1 MSIWG
6 HRVSR
11 KAVAALACLLVA
23 LAMVPAWSWAPD
35 REVVLVVRGMAFYTD
50 SQPDIP
56 NPTIEVR
63 AGERVR
69 VVLRN
74 DDRGLVHDFAVPALD
89 RGLDAIRW
97 NETSEVTFTVPTAPG
112 SYEYVCRPH
121 ALMMR
126 GKLNVVAP

>member
-1 MSIWG
+1 M
-6 HRVSR
+6 
-11 KAVAALACLLVA
+11 AALACALVA
-23 LAMVPAWSWAPD
+23 VALVPALTWAPD
-35 REVVLVVRGMAFYTD
+35 REVVLVVHGMAFYTD
-50 SQPDIP
+50 SQPNIP

-74 DDRGLVHDFAVPALD
+74 EDRGLMHDFSVPALN
-89 RGLDAIRW
+89 RGLDAIHF
-97 NETSEVTFTVPTAPG
+97 NETSETTFTAPDAPG

-126 GKLNVVAP
+126 GRLNVVSR

>member
-6 HRVSR
+6 HRVSM
-11 KAVAALACLLVA
+11 KAVSALVGVLVA
-23 LAMVPAWSWAPD
+23 MALVPALSWGPD
-35 REVVLVVRGMAFYTD
+35 REIVLVVRGMAFY
-50 SQPDIP
+50 SEAQPGVP
-56 NPTIEVR
+56 NPTLEVR

-74 DDRGLVHDFAVPALD
+74 DDRGLMHDFAVPVLN
-89 RGLDAIRW
+89 RGLDPIRW
-97 NETSEVTFTVPTAPG
+97 NETSEVIFTAPATPG

-126 GKLNVVAP
+126 GRLEVIR